1 MCGRFTICLPTADV
15 ALAFGVAETARPI
28 SPSFNVAPGMS
39 VPVVV
44 DDGAGRRLDA
54 FRWGLVPSWA
64 KDLSVGYKM
73 INARAETLA
82 EKPAFRRAFRDR
94 RCLILADGFYEW
106 KTEGRAKRPYY
117 IRLKDSSIFAFAG
130 IWEIWTP
137 REGEAV
143 RSCAIVTT
151 EANDFMK
158 RLHHRMPVILP
169 QEAQGP
175 WLDPANHDIQA
186 LQALLVPLSSGALA
200 AHPVS
205 TEVNSPR
212 NDSPRN
218 VLPWGSGE

>member
-1 MCGRFTICLPTADV
+1 MCGRFTVNVPTAGA
-15 ALAFGVAETARPI
+15 ALAFGVRETIRPV

-44 DDGAGRRLDA
+44 DEGSGRRLDS

-64 KDLSVGYKM
+64 KDLAVGYKM

-82 EKPAFRRAFRDR
+82 EKPAFRRAFRGR

-106 KTEGRAKRPYY
+106 KAEGGHKRPYY
-117 IRLKDSSIFAFAG
+117 IRMKDSSLFAFAG
-130 IWEIWTP
+130 LWEVWTP
-137 REGEAV
+137 PEGEPV

-151 EANDFMK
+151 EANEFMK
-158 RLHHRMPVILP
+158 ALHHRMPVILP
-169 QEAQGP
+169 AEAQGP
-175 WLDPANHDIQA
+175 WLDPKNHD
-186 LQALLVPLSSGALA
+186 LESLKALLLPLPEGALT

-212 NDSPRN
+212 NDGPRN
-218 VLPWGSGE
+218 ILPWESEE

>member
-1 MCGRFTICLPTADV
+1 MCGRFTISLPTADV
-15 ALAFGVAETARPI
+15 ALAFGVTETAKPV

-44 DDGAGRRLDA
+44 DEGRGRRLDA

-64 KDLSVGYKM
+64 KDLAVGYKM

-106 KTEGRAKRPYY
+106 KTEGARKRPYH
-117 IRLKDSSIFAFAG
+117 IRMKDASPFAFAG
-130 IWEIWTP
+130 LWEVWTP
-137 REGEAV
+137 PEGEPI

-151 EANDFMK
+151 AANDVM
-158 RLHHRMPVILP
+158 RPLHPRMPVILP
-169 QEAQGP
+169 AEAQGP
-175 WLDPANHDIQA
+175 WLDPSNHDVES
-186 LQALLVPLSSGALA
+186 LKALLLPLPGDALVA
-200 AHPVS
+200 YPVS

-218 VLPWGSGE
+218 ILPWTSEE

>member
-1 MCGRFTICLPTADV
+1 MCGRFTISLPTADV
-15 ALAFGVAETARPI
+15 ALAFGVTETAKPV

-44 DDGAGRRLDA
+44 DEGSGRRLDS

-64 KDLSVGYKM
+64 KDLAVGYKM

-106 KTEGRAKRPYY
+106 KAEGTRKRPYY
-117 IRLKDSSIFAFAG
+117 IRMKDAALFAFAG
-130 IWEIWTP
+130 LWEVWTP
-137 REGEAV
+137 PEGEPV

-151 EANDFMK
+151 EANAFMK
-158 RLHHRMPVILP
+158 PLHHRMPVILP
-169 QEAQGP
+169 AEAQGP
-175 WLDPANHDIQA
+175 WLDPSNHDVES
-186 LQALLVPLSSGALA
+186 LKALLLPLPEDALA

-205 TEVNSPR
+205 AEVNSPR
-212 NDSPRN
+212 NDGPRN
-218 VLPWGSGE
+218 VLPWESEQ